1 MFTGIVAQMG
11 KVLSVQ
17 QNKQGASLVML
28 APFDDVQIGES
39 IAIDGV
45 CLTVTQVMDDAEG
58 VCLQFDVSPE
68 TWQLTTLQFLQQG
81 SQVNMERALC
91 IGDRLGGHFVTGHI
105 DQSCSLAFLRQEGE
119 FLCMSFTGIHKTSM
133 QNIIKKG
140 SIAVSGVSLTVNEVS
155 DLGFE
160 VMLIPQTLAETN
172 LGQLRIGDKVNIE
185 FDMIVKIVNNRSC

>member
-1 MFTGIVAQMG
+1 MFTGIVTQMG

-58 VCLQFDVSPE
+58 VRLQFDVSPE

-91 IGDRLGGHFVTGHI
+91 IGDRLGGHFVTGHV
-105 DQSCSLAFLRQEGE
+105 DQSCSLASLRQEGE
-119 FLCMSFTGIHKTSM
+119 FLCMSFAGVHKTSM

-172 LGQLRIGDKVNIE
+172 LGQLKMGDKVNIE